1 VAWRE
6 IIVTLNS
13 LGVGDLDGIRRKLE
27 TVSSE
32 VRGQGEEE
40 LAARLADASAA
51 LDRGDLQEYRRILSF
66 VVSRMGHLRD

>member
-6 IIVTLNS
+6 LIVTLNS

-27 TVSSE
+27 TVSEE
-32 VRGQGEEE
+32 VRGQGEED

-51 LDRGDLQEYRRILSF
+51 LSRGDLPEYRRILSF